1 MTTDL
6 PRCGEVVGFDSDAH
20 TITLRV
26 ETMPDGLAIGD
37 RLHGPR
43 HVLTTERL
51 GEALVCH
58 GVIDEAAVA
67 DPNGY
72 DGGKTLGAL
81 ALAARDLAEHGP
93 RLAPEHVEELR
104 ACAEWHGDA
113 EQKWTDQFADFI
125 AECAR
130 AGVCNDAWLAHHIG
144 QLVQRV
150 EELEARVAR
159 LEGKRHV

>member
-1 MTTDL
+1 MADEL
-6 PRCGEVVGFDSDAH
+6 PKCNVCKQAPVRLDGS
-20 TITLRV
+20 RV
-26 ETMPDGLAIGD
+26 SHICVTSEAYWR

-81 ALAARDLAEHGP
+81 ALAARDLAEHGQ

-113 EQKWTDQFADFI
+113 EQKWTDAI
-125 AECAR
+125 R
-130 AGVCNDAWLAHHIG
+130 AALAALG
-144 QLVQRV
+144 
-150 EELEARVAR
+150 EE
-159 LEGKRHV
+159 